1 MPTTRRLP
9 SFERRCTWPRRRRRA
24 RPGRRMAALA
34 ALAGR
39 RRGRREE
46 EGTAPSPARRSGAER
61 AGCRVLI
68 CGQRRRLR
76 RLPRRAAGR
85 QRRAGRRRWHRRTR
99 PRGPTDARVRHTLT
113 ATATAAPNDLR
124 LFRLARLCKCFEKL
138 TSVFA
143 SEFSHLEYDER
154 EWETINY
161 LFDHSGGEVTFDN
174 LDVRSLLHRKAFSAD
189 VLAEDLGM
197 VFAQSHNIACPRV
210 AAQDRQRRAAARA
223 ANRPR
228 SAGAGGGAA
237 AAAAPQAGGQAGQ
250 GAAASAAQAGVGSG
264 SRYSW
269 VGQRTLPIAANLQG
283 RRRLGSAR
291 GSRPPA
297 AAALPQPQ
305 PQRRPSTAPSRRRGG
320 ADASPRNRRQSPA
333 PSGQRGSMYDAV
345 FG

>member
-1 MPTTRRLP
+1 M
-9 SFERRCTWPRRRRRA
+9 
-24 RPGRRMAALA
+24 
-34 ALAGR
+34 
-39 RRGRREE
+39 
-46 EGTAPSPARRSGAER
+46 
-61 AGCRVLI
+61 
-68 CGQRRRLR
+68 
-76 RLPRRAAGR
+76 
-85 QRRAGRRRWHRRTR
+85 
-99 PRGPTDARVRHTLT
+99 
-113 ATATAAPNDLR
+113 
-124 LFRLARLCKCFEKL
+124 
-138 TSVFA
+138 FA

-174 LDVRSLLHRKAFSAD
+174 LDVRSLFHRKAFSD

-250 GAAASAAQAGVGSG
+250 GAAASAAHAGPGG
-264 SRYSW
+264 ASRYSW
-269 VGQRTLPIAANLQG
+269 VGQRTLPIAANMQG

-297 AAALPQPQ
+297 AAALPLPQ
-305 PQRRPSTAPSRRRGG
+305 PQRRPSTAPSRRRSG